1 MIRNK
6 KKLWMDAKWPAPKNI
21 KAGVSMRMGGY
32 SKHPYNELNL
42 SLNVGDNVNNV
53 KKNRDALLTHLNLP
67 NDPIWLEQ
75 THDRKILSID
85 DIPKNLKADASY
97 TTQKNRVCVVTTADC
112 VPILLCDTKK
122 NKVAAIHAG
131 WRGICKGIIED
142 TIKIFSSTKS
152 LIVWIGPC
160 ISQEHYQVSKD
171 VYYAFLEH
179 SKLLESAFKKDDD
192 HWHCSLSDAVK
203 ITLINLGINQIYES
217 GLCTYQM
224 HNEFFSYRRDGET
237 GRIAT
242 MIWIN

>member
-1 MIRNK
+1 MISNSFLDLSDLFRSEK
-6 KKLWMDAKWPAPKNI
+6 IHAAFSLKTF
-21 KAGVSMRMGGY
+21 
-32 SKHPYNELNL
+32 KHEVDGRRLLTSLINLNPNRIVNPQQVH
-42 SLNVGDNVNNV
+42 SSNVNIV
-53 KKNRDALLTHLNLP
+53 DKPGKKPSTDAIISSTESLV
-67 NDPIWLEQ
+67 
-75 THDRKILSID
+75 LSI
-85 DIPKNLKADASY
+85 
-97 TTQKNRVCVVTTADC
+97 QVADC
-112 VPILLCDTKK
+112 IPLYLADPENNIIGIV
-122 NKVAAIHAG
+122 HAG